1 MRFSA
6 LTLSALLLAT
16 TAATM
21 PTLGP
26 ALAQAPGAPT
36 PTPAPAQPPAA
47 APGAADPVVA
57 RVDGEALRLSDVQAA
72 VNQLPPDMRGAPLPM
87 LFPLVLD
94 QLIAQKALVT
104 AARAQG
110 IDKEPAVQEAVRR
123 AEEEQLQQALLRRE
137 IAPALTE
144 EALRARYQKEIAGK
158 PGEEE
163 VHARHILTGSEADAR
178 AALAEVRKPG
188 ADFAEVAKRRSTG
201 PGAQQGGDL
210 GFFKKSDMVPEF
222 AEAAFDLK
230 AGEISKEPVKSPF
243 GWHVIKVEE
252 RRTAPTPSFKE
263 SEESLRQAAFEEAV
277 NAAVEKYQSGA
288 KVERFNMDG
297 SPRAAAPASPS
308 LLDGASPPPAQ
319 PRP

>member
-6 LTLSALLLAT
+6 LTLSALLLAS
-16 TAATM
+16 TAATA
-21 PTLGP
+21 P

-36 PTPAPAQPPAA
+36 PAPAPAQPQAA
-47 APGAADPVVA
+47 TPGAADPVVA
-57 RVDGEALRLSDVQAA
+57 RVDGEALHLSDVQAA
-72 VNQLPPDMRGAPLPM
+72 INQLPPNMRGAPLPM

-110 IDKEPAVQEAVRR
+110 IDKEATVQEAIRR
-123 AEEEQLQQALLRRE
+123 AKDEQLQQALLRRE

-144 EALRARYQKEIAGK
+144 EALRERYQKEIAGK

-163 VHARHILTGSEADAR
+163 VHARHILTASEADAR

-201 PGAQQGGDL
+201 PGAKEGGDL

-222 AEAAFDLK
+222 AEAAFALK
-230 AGEISKEPVKSPF
+230 AGEIGKEPVKSAF
-243 GWHVIKVEE
+243 GWHVIQVVE
-252 RRTAPTPSFKE
+252 RRTAPVPSFEE

-277 NAAVEKYQSGA
+277 NAAVEKYQSTA
-288 KVERFNMDG
+288 QVERFNMDG
-297 SPRAAAPASPS
+297 SPRTEAPASPS
-308 LLDGASPPPAQ
+308 LLDGAAPPAAK